1 MSSLSQHKA
10 FILLLT
16 AVSIAFVWLLLPFY
30 GAILW
35 AVILAI
41 LFQPMHRRLNARLG
55 QRPNTA
61 AFFSVLACVFI
72 VIIPMSLIFF
82 SLLREGASLYQRL
95 DQGDIDFNAYIAQ
108 FRDSLPPSVQ
118 GWMGDAG
125 IGSFADL
132 SQRLASALEQGSQLI
147 AKHLLSVG
155 QNTLQFLISSGIML
169 YLLFFLFRD
178 GRKLGQQIRATAPL
192 SDAYTSRLIEKF
204 TAVVRATVKGNV
216 IIAMVQGAIGGV
228 AFWLLG
234 IEAALLWGVL
244 MAFLSLLPAIGSAII
259 WVPVAAYLLL
269 SGDYAKGSILVF
281 VGVVVIGLVDNL
293 LRPPLVGKETK
304 LPDYVV
310 LISTVGGMTLLGIN
324 GFVLGPLIAALFM
337 VSWSLFRS
345 EKEDEERPLSGGGD
359 ITTEAR
365 QHQPSHA
372 APKAQQGHRES

>member
-30 GAILW
+30 GAVLW

-41 LFQPMHRRLNARLG
+41 LFQPMHRRLERRLKG
-55 QRPNTA
+55 RRNTA
-61 AFFSVLACVFI
+61 AFISVLACVFI
-72 VIIPMSLIFF
+72 VIIPVTLIFVSLI
-82 SLLREGASLYQRL
+82 REGASVYQRVNNGTFDFNDYL
-95 DQGDIDFNAYIAQ
+95 DQFLVT
-108 FRDSLPPSVQ
+108 LPPTVQ
-118 GWMGDAG
+118 NWLGSAG
-125 IGSFADL
+125 IDSISDL
-132 SQRLASALEQGSQLI
+132 GNRLASALEQGSRLI
-147 AKHLLSVG
+147 ATHMLSIG
-155 QNTLQFLISSGIML
+155 QNTLQFLVSTGIML

-178 GRKLGQQIRATAPL
+178 GRSLGHQVRATAPL
-192 SDAYTSRLIEKF
+192 SDAYTYQLIDKF

-216 IIAMVQGAIGGV
+216 IIAVVQGTIGGV

-269 SGDYAKGSILVF
+269 SGSYAKGLVLVF

-345 EKEDEERPLSGGGD
+345 EKEADEQAHEVD
-359 ITTEAR
+359 KT
-365 QHQPSHA
+365 PSESPSEL
-372 APKAQQGHRES
+372 PK